1 MLPSRKKRPIMSA
14 NLEKIEEAAL
24 TLSAQDRA
32 RLAMDLIKSLDNY
45 DDPEAEE
52 LWLQEAERRYQEYRQ
67 GKIQGR
73 PADDVYRDASSPRS

>member
-1 MLPSRKKRPIMSA
+1 MSA
-14 NLEKIEEAAL
+14 NFGNIKEAAL
-24 TLSAQDRA
+24 TLSAEERA

-45 DDPEAEE
+45 DDLEADK

-73 PADDVYRDASSPRS
+73 PADDVYRDAFSKA

>member
-1 MLPSRKKRPIMSA
+1 MSA
-14 NLEKIEEAAL
+14 NLRKIKEYAL
-24 TLSAQDRA
+24 TLSAQERA

-67 GKIQGR
+67 GKIKGR
-73 PADDVYRDASSPRS
+73 PADDVYRDALSQL

>member
-1 MLPSRKKRPIMSA
+1 MSA
-14 NLEKIEEAAL
+14 NLGKIEEAAL
-24 TLSAQDRA
+24 TLSAEERA

-73 PADDVYRDASSPRS
+73 PADDVYRDAFSRRS